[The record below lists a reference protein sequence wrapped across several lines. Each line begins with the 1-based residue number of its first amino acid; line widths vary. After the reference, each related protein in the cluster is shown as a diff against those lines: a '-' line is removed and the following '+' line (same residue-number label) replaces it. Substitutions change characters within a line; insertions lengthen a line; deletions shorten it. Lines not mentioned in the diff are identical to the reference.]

1 MFCRDYRTSPQ
12 ARYSDEMSDL
22 AAATPDFAQAIL
34 SADHWLMVAIC
45 VPLVATVVVLHYE
58 VLERLNRGLPRL
70 PLPHRARLLV
80 LMFALLAVHTLE
92 IWIYGVGLYLA
103 SQWPGLGQ
111 IAGVNDLTLL
121 DAVYLSTVT
130 YTTVGYGDLTP
141 QGPLRLLLGSEAL
154 SGFLLVTWSAS
165 FTYLEMQNNWK
176 LGSRVER
183 VNRRQRITPP
193 MAE

>member
-1 MFCRDYRTSPQ
+1 
-12 ARYSDEMSDL
+12 MSDL
-22 AAATPDFAQAIL
+22 PAATPHFAQAIA

-92 IWIYGVGLYLA
+92 IWIYGVGLYFA

-111 IAGVNDLTLL
+111 ISGVNDLALL

-165 FTYLEMQNNWK
+165 FTYLEMQRNWK
-176 LGSRVER
+176 LESAAGRIDR
-183 VNRRQRITPP
+183 HQRPSTPQ
-193 MAE
+193 AK